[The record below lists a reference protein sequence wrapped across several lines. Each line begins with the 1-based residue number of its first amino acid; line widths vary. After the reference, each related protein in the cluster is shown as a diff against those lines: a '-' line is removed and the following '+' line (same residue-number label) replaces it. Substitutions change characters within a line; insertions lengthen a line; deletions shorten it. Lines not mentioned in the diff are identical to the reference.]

1 MAMGGIGTAS
11 PEGALT
17 SLAANP
23 AGLSLLSQPELDAG
37 FISAIPYGRFTSADG
52 KGGSLSSQFEAAPRE
67 PWRCPSRTRLLSS
80 VQGFRPRPGSAHTG
94 ITPIRPAG
102 SERTTSYGFQ
112 RDNSSIQVLRLAL
125 GTSVAIT
132 RQLSIG
138 GSLGVDYNENR
149 LQTPYIFQSQPV
161 LRGFKT
167 LLDLDTSGWGVNGSA
182 GVLYRPTDTVSLGLS
197 YQSRTVIKTYGDAS
211 GNAKAQLDALGPGYA
226 GVRRDFHY
234 SAEVDNTLPQMV
246 SGGIAWKFRP
256 RWEAVAQVDWV
267 NWSDAF
273 DTLPVKLTHGNNAD
287 LNGLVGNNRLQDN
300 IPLQWRDRFAY
311 RVGIEH
317 ELTTA
322 SCCAPAIPTAR
333 AWCRATLTPLTA
345 AIPHLLTAGAG
356 YRWKWL
362 QVDVVYEW
370 DMPMTEHVGQSAL
383 AGGEYKDSSTRVGI
397 QWSSLT
403 TRVTF
408 LRNVSS
414 KSFGKTPSTH
424 SDR

>member
-1 MAMGGIGTAS
+1 M
-11 PEGALT
+11 
-17 SLAANP
+17 
-23 AGLSLLSQPELDAG
+23 
-37 FISAIPYGRFTSADG
+37 
-52 KGGSLSSQFEAAPRE
+52 
-67 PWRCPSRTRLLSS
+67 
-80 VQGFRPRPGSAHTG
+80 
-94 ITPIRPAG
+94 
-102 SERTTSYGFQ
+102 
-112 RDNSSIQVLRLAL
+112 LRLAL

-138 GSLGVDYNENR
+138 GSLGIKYNENR
-149 LQTPYIFQSQPV
+149 LQTPYIFQSRPV

-317 ELTTA
+317 ELND
-322 SCCAPAIPTAR
+322 SFVLR
-333 AWCRATLTPLTA
+333 AGYSYSKSPVPSETLTPLTA
-345 AIPHLLTAGAG
+345 AIPEHSLTAEPATGG
-356 YRWKWL
+356 NGCRWTGL
-362 QVDVVYEW
+362 R
-370 DMPMTEHVGQSAL
+370 MGSAH
-383 AGGEYKDSSTRVGI
+383 D
-397 QWSSLT
+397 
-403 TRVTF
+403 
-408 LRNVSS
+408 
-414 KSFGKTPSTH
+414 
-424 SDR
+424 